1 MSEQVPQQAKS
12 IKKSDLLS
20 GAAITGVITFV
31 ILTWSKTLPT
41 DSAFAPYVSE
51 QTISFVSGLTSYLIT
66 IGLALSRYEVSLI
79 LHERDY
85 TKKIRYLDQIMAI
98 TTCPEAK
105 KSLEEQKNALLKE
118 AAKAIIEEKI

>member
-1 MSEQVPQQAKS
+1 MPEQLPQQVKG

-41 DSAFAPYVSE
+41 DSAFAPYVTE
-51 QTISFVSGLTSYLIT
+51 QTISFVAGLASYLIT
-66 IGLALSRYEVSLI
+66 IGLAFSRYEVSLI

-85 TKKIRYLDQIMAI
+85 TKKIKYLDQIMAI
-98 TTCPEAK
+98 TTCPETK
-105 KSLEEQKNALLKE
+105 KSLEEQKNVLLAE

>member
-1 MSEQVPQQAKS
+1 MAERLPQQAKS

-31 ILTWSKTLPT
+31 ILTWSKTLST
-41 DSAFAPYVSE
+41 DSAFAPYITE
-51 QTISFVSGLTSYLIT
+51 QTISFVAGLASYLIT
-66 IGLALSRYEVSLI
+66 IGLAFGRYEVSLI

-85 TKKIRYLDQIMAI
+85 TKKIKYLDQIMAI

-105 KSLEEQKNALLKE
+105 KSLEEQKNVLLTE
-118 AAKAIIEEKI
+118 AARAIIEEKI

>member
-1 MSEQVPQQAKS
+1 MPEQLLQQAKS

-41 DSAFAPYVSE
+41 DSAFAPYVTE
-51 QTISFVSGLTSYLIT
+51 QTISFVAGLASYLIT
-66 IGLALSRYEVSLI
+66 IGLAFSRYEVSLI

-85 TKKIRYLDQIMAI
+85 TKKIKYLEQIMAI

-105 KSLEEQKNALLKE
+105 RSLEEQKNVLLTE